1 MMIFQNKSKAK
12 KTTGINIPSKEKYVG
27 EKMKKKKIT
36 SYCSIVPHR
45 FGVETRPGDK
55 LVMFGCKCY

>member
-27 EKMKKKKIT
+27 EKMKKKK
-36 SYCSIVPHR
+36 SHR
-45 FGVETRPGDK
+45 IAP
-55 LVMFGCKCY
+55 